1 MKSEE
6 RRAERTA
13 ARGKK
18 EIKSEKEEIHLII
31 ETIDKTVESYKD
43 TLVNLSHEIHD
54 DPEIGR
60 QEFHA
65 VARAKKILTEAGF
78 TFDNPFAG
86 MDTAFKA
93 VYKGQPGGKVV
104 AFLAE
109 YDALAG
115 LGHGCGHNLII
126 TMAIGAA
133 LGLKSMLKDIPGEV
147 WVLGTPAEETEG
159 GKVEMVEKHVFDDV
173 DYALMIHPSD
183 VNMIQRGGLAC
194 CDVTVEYHGKPA
206 HSSRPSLGI
215 NALDAL
221 ISLFNGI
228 NLRRPYWPDKSRCN
242 GIITAGGTA
251 SNVICD
257 LAIGKFTVRAEKA
270 GQMRPM
276 LADME
281 NIAKAAAAMTGA
293 KLVWKPGLLTTERYP
308 NKAMD
313 ETLKSHAADYGV
325 DMQYPAP
332 DEQVGSSDFG
342 NVSMVVPG
350 IHAYLSIA
358 PEGGHIGGHTPE
370 MVAAACSPIADKTA
384 IIGAKCLAMTGYDI
398 LTKPD
403 LQEEI
408 AKEFAKVPKLG

>member
-1 MKSEE
+1 MLIEKID
-6 RRAERTA
+6 RA
-13 ARGKK
+13 
-18 EIKSEKEEIHLII
+18 
-31 ETIDKTVESYKD
+31 VESYKD
-43 TLVNLSHEIHD
+43 TLVTLSHEIHD
-54 DPEIGR
+54 DPELGR

-78 TFDNPFAG
+78 SFENPFAG
-86 MDTAFKA
+86 METAFKA
-93 VYKGQPGGKVV
+93 VYKGKPGGKVV

-133 LGLKSMLKDIPGEV
+133 LGLKAMMEEVPGEV

-194 CDVTVEYHGKPA
+194 CDVVVEYHGKPA
-206 HSSRPSLGI
+206 HSSRPAAGI

-221 ISLFNGI
+221 IALFNGI
-228 NLRRPYWPDKSRCN
+228 NLKRPYWPDKSRCN

-251 SNVICD
+251 SNIICD
-257 LAIGKFTVRAEKA
+257 LAIGKFTVRAEKI
-270 GQMRPM
+270 GQLRPM
-276 LADME
+276 LADMK
-281 NIAKAAAAMTGA
+281 NIAEAAAAMTGA
-293 KLVWKPGLLTTERYP
+293 KLVWKPGVQTTERYP

-313 ETLKSHAADYGV
+313 ETLKSHAADYGIT
-325 DMQYPAP
+325 MQYPEP
-332 DEQVGSSDFG
+332 NEQVGSSDFG

-350 IHAYLSIA
+350 IHGYLSIA
-358 PEGGHIGGHTPE
+358 ADGGHIGGHTPE
-370 MVAAACSPIADKTA
+370 MVAAACSPFADKTA

-398 LTKPD
+398 LTKPE
-403 LQEEI
+403 LQKEI
-408 AKEFAKVPKLG
+408 AEEFAKVPKLG